1 MDKKFIKN
9 LYKANLEA
17 SVYLD
22 KQRIEQ
28 FVDTVFRFLFQLE
41 NKKYHSIQ
49 AVQMRLDELRSEFTS
64 ILFNILNNKQEAEA
78 IVDTFSEKLPE
89 LYASLLKDAQ
99 EILDNDPAAQ
109 SLEEIHIAYPGF
121 FAIAV
126 YRIAHQLHQ
135 QKVNLLPRIWTE
147 YAHGKTGIDI
157 HPGAQI
163 GVPFF
168 IDHGTGIVIG
178 ETSIIG
184 SHVKIYQGVTIG
196 AASVSKDN
204 SHIKRHPTLE
214 DHVVVYSNATILGGK
229 TTIGHH
235 SVIGGNVWLT
245 KSVEPYS
252 LVFHEAQ
259 IKIKDKN
266 TSKSEPINFII

>member
-1 MDKKFIKN
+1 MNKNFIKN

-17 SVYLD
+17 DVYLD

-41 NKKYHSIQ
+41 DKKYHSIQ
-49 AVQMRLDELRSEFTS
+49 AVQMRLEELKSEFTG
-64 ILFNILNNKQEAEA
+64 ILFNVLNNKQEAET
-78 IVDTFSEKLPE
+78 IVEEFSEKLPE
-89 LYASLLKDAQ
+89 LYDALLKDAQ
-99 EILDNDPAAQ
+99 EILENDPAAQ
-109 SLEEIHIAYPGF
+109 SLEEIYIAYPGF
-121 FAIAV
+121 FAIAA
-126 YRIAHQLHQ
+126 YRFAHQLHK

-196 AASVSKDN
+196 AVSVSKDKTN
-204 SHIKRHPTLE
+204 TKRHPTLE
-214 DHVVVYSNATILGGK
+214 DHVVVYSNATILGGE

-252 LVFHEAQ
+252 LVFHEAK

-266 TSKSEPINFII
+266 VDKIEPINFII

>member
-1 MDKKFIKN
+1 MNKRFIKK
-9 LYKANLEA
+9 LFEANRE
-17 SVYLD
+17 STVYLD

-28 FVDTVFRFLFQLE
+28 FIDIVFRFLFQLE
-41 NKKYHSIQ
+41 EKKYHSIQ
-49 AVQMRLDELRSEFTS
+49 VVQMRLEELRTEFTG
-64 ILFNILNNKQEAEA
+64 ILFSVLNNKQEAEM
-78 IVDTFSEKLPE
+78 IVNEFSEKLPE
-89 LYASLLKDAQ
+89 LYDALLKDAK
-99 EILDNDPAAQ
+99 EILDNDPAAN
-109 SLEEIHIAYPGF
+109 SLEEIYIAYPGF
-121 FAIAV
+121 FAIAA
-126 YRIAHQLHQ
+126 YRFAHQLHK

-196 AASVSKDN
+196 AVSVSKDKYN
-204 SHIKRHPTLE
+204 IKRHPTLE

-229 TTIGHH
+229 TKIGHH

-245 KSVEPYS
+245 KSVEPFS

-266 TSKSEPINFII
+266 ADKTEPINFII